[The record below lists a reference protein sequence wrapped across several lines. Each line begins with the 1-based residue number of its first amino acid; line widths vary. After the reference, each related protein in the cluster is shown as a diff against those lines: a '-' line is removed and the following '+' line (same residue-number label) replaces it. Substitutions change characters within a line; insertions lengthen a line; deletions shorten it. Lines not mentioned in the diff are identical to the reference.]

1 MKFLIVI
8 AAFGLVGC
16 CPPNIRPD
24 FPSIPPS
31 LEIQCP
37 ELALVPD
44 TEKLSNVV
52 EVVVSNY
59 KEYHLCKE
67 QVNAWKTWYST
78 QQKIYNGDR

>member
-37 ELALVPD
+37 ELAYVA
-44 TEKLSNVV
+44 EVV
-52 EVVVSNY
+52 ENSAADKAGIK
-59 KEYHLCKE
+59 KEDVIIK
-67 QVNAWKTWYST
+67 VNDIAVKSPS
-78 QQKIYNGDR
+78 QLQDQIS